1 MKTVSMAL
9 LFAFL
14 LASTAAFAQNPA
26 TPSHPLDP
34 LTLDEYWTIYDTVK
48 ATGKV
53 AKEDHFASVLLHEP
67 DKKDVLAWK
76 SGDPLHREADVI
88 LNQKGIA
95 TEIRVDVTNK
105 TIESWK
111 QVKGVFPPIVVSEFH
126 DLNEMLKSDKDVQ
139 AALAKRGITDLD
151 LVDCEGGPIGY
162 HAIPDQD
169 AHRVVYAGC
178 SYRHGVYHTWGRP
191 IEGLMVLVDLNDMK
205 ILKIVDEGVVPVPT
219 SAVNYEDAAALARP
233 GTTPIEVNQ
242 PLGPSYQIK
251 DGEVSWQGW
260 KFRFRV
266 DPRVGPIVH
275 LAQFSDGQNSRSV
288 LYEGSLSE
296 MYVPYMDPGTGWS
309 WQAFYDAGEFFLMGI
324 AKPLDPDFDCPSNA
338 EYFSGLVADDHGIP
352 TLQPRLAC
360 LFERPT
366 GDPSWRHEEQDGIWG
381 RPGRELVLRA
391 IATIGNYDY
400 ILDWRFKQEG
410 AIQVAVGATG
420 IIEVKGVKQTTVDG
434 AMKSADSPDAYGNLV
449 APNTVGVDHDHFLSF
464 RLDLD
469 VNGQNNSFMAT
480 RLVQKKLDLAY
491 RKTIWVPEPSVAKT
505 EKDAM
510 MDIDLRKPS
519 MWMFIDSNSSG
530 SVGHPYGYEIMP
542 GVTAASLLD
551 PEDGP
556 QKVGAFSEHQL
567 WVTPYVPD
575 ERYAS
580 GVYPT
585 ASKGDDGLA
594 VWTKANRP
602 IENTDIVAWY
612 TMGFHHVPRQ
622 EDWPVMPTMWHDFT
636 IRPYDFFQEN
646 PVLHLPMKP

>member
-1 MKTVSMAL
+1 MKTLSIAL
-9 LFAFL
+9 VFAAIFV
-14 LASTAAFAQNPA
+14 STAAFGQNP
-26 TPSHPLDP
+26 PKPKHPLDP
-34 LTLDEYWTIYDTVK
+34 LTVDDYWAIYDTVK

-53 AKEDHFASVLLHEP
+53 AKEDRFASVLLHEP

-76 SGDPLHREADVI
+76 PGDPLRREADLI

-95 TEIRVDVTNK
+95 TEVLVDVTNK
-105 TIESWK
+105 KIESWK
-111 QVKGVFPPIVVSEFH
+111 QVQGVFPPVVASEFH
-126 DLNEMLKSDKDVQ
+126 DVGETIKNDKDVQ
-139 AALAKRGITDLD
+139 AALAKRGINDMD
-151 LVDCEGGPIGY
+151 LVDCGGGPIGY
-162 HAIPDQD
+162 YAIPEQGT
-169 AHRVVYAGC
+169 HRVVYGGC
-178 SYRHGVYHTWGRP
+178 SYRHGVYHIWSRP
-191 IEGLMVLVDLNDMK
+191 IEGLMVLVDLNEMK
-205 ILKIVDEGVVPVPT
+205 ILKIVDDGVVPIP
-219 SAVNYEDAAALARP
+219 SPGDSYEEAEAIARP
-233 GTTPIEVNQ
+233 GSTPIEINQ
-242 PLGPSYQIK
+242 PLGPGYQIK

-260 KFRFRV
+260 KFRFRI
-266 DPRVGPIVH
+266 DPRVGPIVN
-275 LAQFSDGQNSRSV
+275 LAEFNDGKSSRSV

-296 MYVPYMDPGTGWS
+296 MYVPYMDPATGWA
-309 WQAFYDAGEFFLMGI
+309 WQAFYDAGEFFLTGI
-324 AKPLDPDFDCPSNA
+324 AKPLDADFDCPSNA
-338 EYFSGLVADDHGIP
+338 EYFNGLVADDHGIP

-360 LFERPT
+360 LFERAT
-366 GDPSWRHEEQDGIWG
+366 GDPSWRHEEQDGVWG
-381 RPGRELVLRA
+381 RPARELVLRA
-391 IATIGNYDY
+391 VATIGNYDY

-420 IIEVKGVKQTTVDG
+420 IIEIKGVKQTTVEA
-434 AMKSADSPDAYGNLV
+434 AMSSDSPDLYGHLV

-505 EKDAM
+505 EKEAM
-510 MDIDLRKPS
+510 MDINLRRPS
-519 MWMFIDSNSSG
+519 MWMFIDPNSSG
-530 SVGHPYGYEIMP
+530 PAGHPYGYEIMP

-551 PEDGP
+551 PGDGP

-575 ERYAS
+575 QRYAS

-636 IRPYDFFQEN
+636 IRPYDFFPEN